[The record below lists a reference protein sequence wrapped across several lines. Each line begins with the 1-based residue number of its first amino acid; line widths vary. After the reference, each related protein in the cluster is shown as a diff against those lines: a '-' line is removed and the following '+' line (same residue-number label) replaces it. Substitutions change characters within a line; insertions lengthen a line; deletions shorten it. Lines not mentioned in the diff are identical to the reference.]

1 LRGPEGAGAGWAFGG
16 WRLFGDL
23 APASS
28 TVSLLRFGHDLLGEA
43 LTVEVGSQHAIG
55 TLVHFHPGLGISRPA
70 GGQSRD
76 IDDVLAEANGV
87 VVLDHTPV
95 LEAEE
100 LVGRL
105 SVGHSTQTG
114 SGS

>member
-1 LRGPEGAGAGWAFGG
+1 
-16 WRLFGDL
+16 
-23 APASS
+23 
-28 TVSLLRFGHDLLGEA
+28 
-43 LTVEVGSQHAIG
+43 
-55 TLVHFHPGLGISRPA
+55 
-70 GGQSRD
+70 
-76 IDDVLAEANGV
+76 VLAEANGV